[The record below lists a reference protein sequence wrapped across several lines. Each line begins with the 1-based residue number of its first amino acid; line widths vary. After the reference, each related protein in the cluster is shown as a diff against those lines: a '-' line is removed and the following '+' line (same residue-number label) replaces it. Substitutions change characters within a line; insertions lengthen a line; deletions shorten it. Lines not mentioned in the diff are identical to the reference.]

1 MTEIAI
7 NQTAYQ
13 IPTIVNGQTL
23 NKSDYNKF
31 MKLVLKGKDLSNPVL
46 SIDLNGVHSLTTK
59 GLSELVCCKQ
69 YAEQNGVKLFLKNVS
84 PVLKAFFELTR
95 MNDFFASATSVAF

>member
-1 MTEIAI
+1 MKEIAF

-23 NKSDYNKF
+23 NKCDYNKL
-31 MKLVLKGKDLSNPVL
+31 MKLVLKGKGLSNPVL
-46 SIDLNGVHSLTTK
+46 SIDLDGVQSLTTK
-59 GLSELVCCKQ
+59 GLSELVRCKQ
-69 YAEQNGVKLFLKNVS
+69 TAEQNGVKLILKNVS

-95 MNDFFASATSVAF
+95 MNDFFASTASVAF